1 VSLCAEV
8 AAISNKK
15 EAAMFNV
22 DNFVKACQGQSPGA
36 VKELL
41 AEALRDPEGIKEALA
56 AIGGGKNV
64 SESAMGDMAI
74 YRSPELTIL
83 KAAVPARFKSPPHNH
98 LMWAV
103 IGVYDGQENNYFYR
117 RSGES
122 LEAAGGRELQPPDV
136 LVLGTDA
143 IHAIENPLDRTSFA
157 IHVYGGDLPAAPR
170 RMWNPFTLQEE
181 PFEYQSMMRYA
192 RQLLEK

>member
-1 VSLCAEV
+1 
-8 AAISNKK
+8 
-15 EAAMFNV
+15 MFKV
-22 DNFVKACQGQSPGA
+22 DDFVKACQGQPAST

-41 AEALRDPEGIKEALA
+41 EEALRDPESIKDALA
-56 AIGGGKNV
+56 AIGGGKNAGEG
-64 SESAMGDMAI
+64 SMGDLVMH
-74 YRSPELTIL
+74 RSPDLTIL
-83 KAAVPARFKSPPHNH
+83 KAAVPAKFKSPPHNH

-117 RSGES
+117 RSGDS
-122 LEAAGGRELQPPDV
+122 LEAAGGKQLQPPDV
-136 LVLGTDA
+136 LVLGVDA

-170 RMWNPFTLQEE
+170 RMWNPSTLQEE

-192 RQLLEK
+192 RQLMEK